1 MKVALC
7 AAALAAGPLVGMSPL
22 LGGSSALAAACATGA
37 VSVYEAAGFS
47 CSVGPV
53 TFSNIAVTIPA
64 GIVALGD
71 FSPFTSGGENGLT
84 LSYSANTGNL
94 INSPADVQWAY
105 SVSGTPSLEDAF
117 ASFAGTTTGRG
128 TASLSETLL
137 NNGTHLSLTG
147 PGSTTAMFAPVGTPL
162 AVLTN
167 QNDFSD
173 TAGSASSNLL
183 QNAFSVT
190 PPAVPEPSTWAM
202 GLIGFGLLGLLGYRK
217 TRSALA

>member
-1 MKVALC
+1 MKTALF
-7 AAALAAGPLVGMSPL
+7 AAALAAGPLVGMSQL

-84 LSYSANTGNL
+84 LSYSANTGNEP
-94 INSPADVQWAY
+94 NSPADVQWAY

-117 ASFAGTTTGRG
+117 ASFTGTTTGTG
-128 TASLSETLL
+128 TASLSETLS
-137 NNGTHLSLTG
+137 NGAHLSLTG
-147 PGSTTAMFAPVGTPL
+147 PGSTSTTFAPIASPL
-162 AVLTN
+162 SVLMD
-167 QNDFSD
+167 QNNFSGPG
-173 TAGSASSNLL
+173 GSAETSLL
-183 QNAFSVT
+183 QNGFSVT
-190 PPAVPEPSTWAM
+190 PPAVPEPSTWVTMA
-202 GLIGFGLLGLLGYRK
+202 LGFGLLGLVGYRK
-217 TRSALA
+217 TRGALA

>member
-1 MKVALC
+1 MKTALC
-7 AAALAAGPLVGMSPL
+7 AAALAAAPLVGMSPL

-71 FSPFTSGGENGLT
+71 FAPFTIGGENGLT

-94 INSPADVQWAY
+94 PNSPADVQWAY

-117 ASFAGTTTGRG
+117 ASFAGTTTGTG
-128 TASLSETLL
+128 SASVSETLS
-137 NNGTHLSLTG
+137 NGTTLSLTG
-147 PGSTTAMFAPVGTPL
+147 PGSTTAMFAPIPPL
-162 AVLTN
+162 AVLTD
-167 QNDFSD
+167 QNDFSGP
-173 TAGSASSNLL
+173 AGSASSNLL

>member
-1 MKVALC
+1 MKTALF

-64 GIVALGD
+64 GTVALGD
-71 FSPFTSGGENGLT
+71 FSPFTIGGENGLT

-94 INSPADVQWAY
+94 PNSPADVQWAY

-117 ASFAGTTTGRG
+117 ASFAGTTTGTG
-128 TASLSETLL
+128 TASLSETLIS
-137 NNGTHLSLTG
+137 NGTNLSLTG
-147 PGSTTAMFAPVGTPL
+147 PGSTSTTFAPIPSL
-162 AVLTN
+162 AVLTD
-167 QNDFSD
+167 QNDFSGP
-173 TAGSASSNLL
+173 AGSASSNLL

-202 GLIGFGLLGLLGYRK
+202 GLIGFGLLGVLGYRK